1 VSGRSPVRVLVG
13 IGLALVLAA
22 SACGGGSHHARK
34 PSTTATKAPP
44 TAPLTGL
51 PDPSG
56 VSQTRAAL
64 NVKIEN
70 LPAARPQSGLDLADV
85 VYEEVVDGGIT
96 RFVAIFQS
104 TSVDPIGPI
113 RSVRLVDPPIVW
125 PLGGL
130 FVYSGGLAEEVARV
144 RAAPVLTLD
153 EGEAGDAVFRD
164 HSRDAPHNLY
174 GHTDAMWARGGK
186 PIPPPPLFTYL
197 AQGKAFTGDPVTSL
211 TVGFDQIYGQPTY
224 TWDPVAK
231 VWKRSYG
238 AGPHVMADGQQIAPA
253 NVIAQFIGYNGGPGA
268 SGAEGIVVGQGDA
281 WVFSDGQV
289 VKGRWV
295 RPDQAAPAQY
305 VDAAGKPIKL
315 TPGRTWVEL
324 VPVGYGVSVV
334 SPPPPPASVA
344 TTTTKP
350 KKKKS

>member
-1 VSGRSPVRVLVG
+1 MLVVAAVALVG
-13 IGLALVLAA
+13 
-22 SACGGGSHHARK
+22 CTGSGHARRV
-34 PSTTATKAPP
+34 PVTTTTTKAPP
-44 TAPLTGL
+44 VAPLTGL

-56 VSQTRAAL
+56 VGQTRAAL

-70 LPAARPQSGLDLADV
+70 LPVARPQSGLEVADV

-104 TSVDPIGPI
+104 TATPTIGPI
-113 RSVRLVDPPIVW
+113 RSVRLVDAPIVW

-130 FVYSGGLAEEVARV
+130 FVYSGGLEEEVARV
-144 RAAPVLTLD
+144 RAAPVLTLA
-153 EGEAGDAVFRD
+153 EGEAGDAMFRE
-164 HSRDAPHNLY
+164 HSRDKPHNLY
-174 GHTDAMWARGGK
+174 GYPDKLWARGGA
-186 PIPPPPLFTYL
+186 PVPPPPLFTYL
-197 AQGKAFTGDPVTSL
+197 GKGATFSGDPVTSL
-211 TVGFDQIYGQPTY
+211 TVAFDRIYGQPTY

-231 VWKRSYG
+231 AWKRSYG
-238 AGPHVMADGQQIAPA
+238 AGPHVMTSGQQVAPT
-253 NVIAQFIGYNGGPGA
+253 NVIAQFITYNGGAGA

-281 WVFSDGQV
+281 WVFSAGKV

-305 VDAAGKPIKL
+305 VDAGGRPIAL

-324 VPVGYGVSVV
+324 VPVGYEVSVV
-334 SPPPPPASVA
+334 SPPPPAAASSSA
-344 TTTTKP
+344 PPPTTKP